1 LSLLLFTTAR
11 KFPPEIQTIPSQ
23 RFSAAQATAILEKRD
38 DKVHTEQ
45 GKLLQDN
52 TTTGFRMVDQ
62 VISTINAMCRQ
73 EAEGYACSDYLHQYN
88 HVRPGPKKK
97 IAVDRDVRAKLVD
110 WCYSI
115 VDFCKFNRE
124 TVAISISY
132 LDRFLLSDL
141 GLVTLQEPTI
151 YQLAAMTSLY
161 TAIKIHE
168 PEAMDPELVSNLS
181 HGAYTIQQVEAMEYA
196 ILQAIKWRV
205 NTPTALAFV
214 RYFLDLLPDKILD
227 KATKMA
233 AYDLTINQ
241 TEFAVRDYKFVTMK
255 QSAVA
260 YASLMNS
267 LESLCIDSKTYDY
280 VSGLLARAIN
290 IDSEAKYI
298 VDMQTYLYPKVSDHA
313 KDDSPPISPNRGD
326 GQKAT
331 PGTSPR
337 GVDHRMDYLGTSPC
351 GTFDSLER
359 R

>member
-1 LSLLLFTTAR
+1 MS
-11 KFPPEIQTIPSQ
+11 
-23 RFSAAQATAILEKRD
+23 
-38 DKVHTEQ
+38 EQ
-45 GKLLQDN
+45 I
-52 TTTGFRMVDQ
+52 
-62 VISTINAMCRQ
+62 ISTIEAMCQQ
-73 EAEGYACSDYLHQYN
+73 EERGYACSDYLHQYN
-88 HVRPGPKKK
+88 HVDVEPGPRKK

-132 LDRFLLSDL
+132 LDRFLLSEL

-181 HGAYTIQQVEAMEYA
+181 HGAYTIEQVEAMEYA
-196 ILQAIKWRV
+196 ILQAIQWRV

-214 RYFLDLLPDKILD
+214 RYFLDLLPNKILD
-227 KATKMA
+227 KATKAA

-241 TEFAVRDYKFVTMK
+241 TEFAVRDYKFVTVK
-255 QSAVA
+255 SSAVA
-260 YASLMNS
+260 YVSLMNS

-280 VSGLLARAIN
+280 VSRILARVSN
-290 IDSEAKYI
+290 IDPDAKHT

-313 KDDSPPISPNRGD
+313 CFDDTPNSPSHRREGSLKKTSSSSSAP
-326 GQKAT
+326 
-331 PGTSPR
+331 SPR
-337 GVDHRMDYLGTSPC
+337 SVDHRTEYLGTSPC
-351 GTFDSLER
+351 HSFASAR
-359 R
+359 S